1 MEETTTTTANQPN
14 HRRRSSSMST
24 TKQHQ
29 QQQNNNRETLT
40 RKHSERHQVMKIQ
53 NYVIYRKTIGAGSM
67 GKVKLAEC
75 LTDVHKQK
83 YAVKIMPKV
92 DLGSIPA
99 SAKPKDPKDTPEE
112 REQRTIREMAIMR
125 LLRHPNICQL
135 KEYITEG
142 DKYYMFLEYVDG
154 GQLLDYIIKHGK
166 LREKQ
171 ARKFARQIVSA
182 LDYCH
187 RNSIVHRDLKIE
199 NILITQSEQL
209 KIIDFGLSNVYSP
222 TQQLNTFCGSL
233 YFAAP
238 ELLRAKQYTGP
249 EVDVWSFGV
258 VLYVLVC
265 GRVPFDD
272 TNLPAL
278 HEKIKSGVVEDYPDH
293 LGKDCLD
300 LLSKI
305 FVVDPNRRITL
316 SAIQSHPWMNKGYE
330 EPIRNYLP
338 HRQPLE
344 HIDMD
349 IVNGMDGFGLGS
361 PQEIAD
367 KLQRIISS
375 AAYQTA
381 ALKIDQ
387 NFQKKAS
394 DDQSLASKPR
404 WRRTLSTRK
413 KTVVQDDFQSLP
425 AMYDPLVSIYH
436 LVKERR
442 ESDQRKKQL
451 LEAEPNPLA
460 LSRSTSTLVVSRL
473 ASDAAGTG
481 NHTNHT
487 RGSSPPLSG
496 VTPSLT
502 RRRTFDT
509 SKKLP
514 DLPSLTKTST
524 REPSTPIPSASVSR
538 SEKVKSTTT
547 LIRKKS
553 LQAARKFGIKLPG
566 SVHQELS
573 PRASADDAAAQNAP
587 KKTSNTDILD
597 SSPSSSATTTTS
609 NTANTTA
616 TDHHTAAKKSPSTSS
631 IPSTAPRKSNWL
643 KLELNNSQQSQQK
656 RQSTN
661 STSSATATSSN
672 RPSWRKLSI
681 SRKSTR
687 HSMDHSTGNLPTQTD
702 AILADKAT
710 KLDAPIKKSTSATST
725 SQYNSDGLS
734 FHQQNYTQQAP
745 PNIVMETSKS
755 ERIQSSSSPRKK
767 SISSNPKSLFHFN
780 RGHLIR
786 ITPTQMMT
794 DLVHVL
800 ELLGIDILAK
810 EQFQFRCRCAYPV
823 WSKYLQEGNSNN
835 SDKAHNSNQH
845 GDLQFLVMIYEAR
858 WAGGK
863 MGIKVK
869 DVDDGNFHTKQ
880 VLRNIYHAIL
890 SDINY
895 IQKRS
900 SIS

>member
-1 MEETTTTTANQPN
+1 
-14 HRRRSSSMST
+14 
-24 TKQHQ
+24 
-29 QQQNNNRETLT
+29 
-40 RKHSERHQVMKIQ
+40 MKIQ

-305 FVVDPNRRITL
+305 FVVDPSRRITL

-349 IVNGMDGFGLGS
+349 IVNGMDGFGLGT
-361 PQEIAD
+361 PQEIAE
-367 KLQRIISS
+367 KLQKIISS

-394 DDQSLASKPR
+394 DDQSLANKPR

-413 KTVVQDDFQSLP
+413 KTVMQDDFQSLP
-425 AMYDPLVSIYH
+425 AMYDPLVSIYY

-473 ASDAAGTG
+473 TSNSTGT
-481 NHTNHT
+481 NSNATNT

-496 VTPSLT
+496 ATPSLT

-514 DLPSLTKTST
+514 DLPSLNKTST
-524 REPSTPIPSASVSR
+524 REPNTPIPSASLSR

-553 LQAARKFGIKLPG
+553 LQAVRKFGIKLPG

-573 PRASADDAAAQNAP
+573 PRASADDATPTPQNAS
-587 KKTSNTDILD
+587 KKASNTSIID
-597 SSPSSSATTTTS
+597 SSASSSATTTTS
-609 NTANTTA
+609 NTA
-616 TDHHTAAKKSPSTSS
+616 TDHHGVTKKSTSTTS
-631 IPSTAPRKSNWL
+631 IPSTSPRKSNWL
-643 KLELNNSQQSQQK
+643 KLELNNQQPQQK

-661 STSSATATSSN
+661 STSSTTATTTTANN
-672 RPSWRKLSI
+672 RPTWRKLSI
-681 SRKSTR
+681 SKKSTR
-687 HSMDHSTGNLPTQTD
+687 HSMDQSTGNLPTP
-702 AILADKAT
+702 ADTMLMEKT
-710 KLDAPIKKSTSATST
+710 NKIDAPIKKSNSAMST
-725 SQYNSDGLS
+725 TQCNGHDLSSQ
-734 FHQQNYTQQAP
+734 QQQQQQHQAP
-745 PNIVMETSKS
+745 PKIVMETSKS
-755 ERIQSSSSPRKK
+755 ELIQSSSSSRKK

-800 ELLGIDILAK
+800 EQLDIDILAK
-810 EQFQFRCRCAYPV
+810 EQFQFHCRCAYPV
-823 WSKYLQEGNSNN
+823 WSKYLQDGHNSN
-835 SDKAHNSNQH
+835 SDRAHNSNQH
-845 GDLQFLVMIYEAR
+845 GDLKFLVMIYEAR

-869 DVDDGNFHTKQ
+869 DTDDGNFYTKQ

-890 SDINY
+890 SDVNR

-900 SIS
+900 SSS

>member
-14 HRRRSSSMST
+14 HRRRSSSMSAT
-24 TKQHQ
+24 RQ
-29 QQQNNNRETLT
+29 QQQHNNKETLS

-278 HEKIKSGVVEDYPDH
+278 HEKIKSGIVEDYPDH

-305 FVVDPNRRITL
+305 FVVDPSRRITL

-361 PQEIAD
+361 PQEIAE
-367 KLQRIISS
+367 KLQKIISS

-387 NFQKKAS
+387 NFQKKVS

-413 KTVVQDDFQSLP
+413 KTVMQDDFQSLP

-473 ASDAAGTG
+473 TSDATG
-481 NHTNHT
+481 ASNNTNHT
-487 RGSSPPLSG
+487 RGSSPPLSS

-514 DLPSLTKTST
+514 DLPLLNKTST
-524 REPSTPIPSASVSR
+524 REPGTPIPSASLSR
-538 SEKVKSTTT
+538 SEKVISTTT

-553 LQAARKFGIKLPG
+553 LQTVRKFGIKLPG

-573 PRASADDAAAQNAP
+573 PRASADDAAAPQNAP
-587 KKTSNTDILD
+587 KKTSNTSIID

-616 TDHHTAAKKSPSTSS
+616 TDHCATANKSTSATS
-631 IPSTAPRKSNWL
+631 IPSTTPRKSNWL
-643 KLELNNSQQSQQK
+643 KLELSNNQQPLQK

-661 STSSATATSSN
+661 STSSTTTSN

-687 HSMDHSTGNLPTQTD
+687 HSIDHSTSNLPTQKDTM
-702 AILADKAT
+702 LADKAS
-710 KLDAPIKKSTSATST
+710 KLDAPIKKSNSVSST
-725 SQYNSDGLS
+725 TQYTGNGLS
-734 FHQQNYTQQAP
+734 SHQQQHPQQAP
-745 PNIVMETSKS
+745 PKIVMVTSKS
-755 ERIQSSSSPRKK
+755 ELIQSSSSSRKK
-767 SISSNPKSLFHFN
+767 SISNNPKSLFHFN

-786 ITPTQMMT
+786 TTPTQMMT

-800 ELLGIDILAK
+800 EQLDVDILAK
-810 EQFQFRCRCAYPV
+810 EQFQFHCRCAYPV

-845 GDLQFLVMIYEAR
+845 GDLQFLVMVYEAR

-890 SDINY
+890 SDINS

-900 SIS
+900 SS

>member
-1 MEETTTTTANQPN
+1 MSGTMEETATVTANRPN
-14 HRRRSSSMST
+14 HRRRSSSMSAT
-24 TKQHQ
+24 RQ
-29 QQQNNNRETLT
+29 QQQHSSKETLS

-92 DLGSIPA
+92 DLAAIPA

-305 FVVDPNRRITL
+305 FVVDPSRRITL
-316 SAIQSHPWMNKGYE
+316 SAIQAHPWMNKGFE

-361 PQEIAD
+361 PQEIAE

-413 KTVVQDDFQSLP
+413 KTVMQDDFQSLP

-473 ASDAAGTG
+473 TGDAATG
-481 NHTNHT
+481 ASNNT

-514 DLPSLTKTST
+514 DLPSLNKSSA

-553 LQAARKFGIKLPG
+553 LQAVRKFGIKLPG

-573 PRASADDAAAQNAP
+573 PRASADDAAAIPHTMP
-587 KKTSNTDILD
+587 KKTSNSSIID

-616 TDHHTAAKKSPSTSS
+616 TEYPATAKKSPSTSS

-643 KLELNNSQQSQQK
+643 KLELNNQQPQQK
-656 RQSTN
+656 RQSAN
-661 STSSATATSSN
+661 STSSTTSNN

-687 HSMDHSTGNLPTQTD
+687 HSMDHSTGNLPTQKDAMLTD
-702 AILADKAT
+702 NKAT
-710 KLDAPIKKSTSATST
+710 QLDAPIKKSNSATST
-725 SQYNSDGLS
+725 TQYNGNGKCVSLS
-734 FHQQNYTQQAP
+734 CDA
-745 PNIVMETSKS
+745 
-755 ERIQSSSSPRKK
+755 
-767 SISSNPKSLFHFN
+767 
-780 RGHLIR
+780 
-786 ITPTQMMT
+786 
-794 DLVHVL
+794 
-800 ELLGIDILAK
+800 A
-810 EQFQFRCRCAYPV
+810 
-823 WSKYLQEGNSNN
+823 GN
-835 SDKAHNSNQH
+835 
-845 GDLQFLVMIYEAR
+845 
-858 WAGGK
+858 
-863 MGIKVK
+863 
-869 DVDDGNFHTKQ
+869 
-880 VLRNIYHAIL
+880 
-890 SDINY
+890 
-895 IQKRS
+895 
-900 SIS
+900 

>member
-1 MEETTTTTANQPN
+1 MGDNVTAFAAN
-14 HRRRSSSMST
+14 RKRSSSVSAT
-24 TKQHQ
+24 RQH
-29 QQQNNNRETLT
+29 NSKETLA
-40 RKHSERHQVMKIQ
+40 RKHSERHQVMKVQ

-92 DLGSIPA
+92 DLASIPT
-99 SAKPKDPKDTPEE
+99 SAKTQDPKDTPEE

-154 GQLLDYIIKHGK
+154 GQLLDYIIKNGK

-238 ELLRAKQYTGP
+238 ELLRARQYTGP

-278 HEKIKSGVVEDYPDH
+278 HEKIKAGIVEDYPDH

-305 FVVDPNRRITL
+305 FVVDPSRRITL
-316 SAIQSHPWMNKGYE
+316 SAIQSHPWMNKGFE

-338 HRQPLE
+338 HRQTLE

-361 PQEIAD
+361 PQEIAER
-367 KLQRIISS
+367 LQKIISS
-375 AAYQTA
+375 SAYQTA

-394 DDQSLASKPR
+394 DDQSLANKPR

-413 KTVVQDDFQSLP
+413 KVVMEDDFQSLP
-425 AMYDPLVSIYH
+425 AMYDPFVSIYY

-451 LEAEPNPLA
+451 LEAEPNTLA

-473 ASDAAGTG
+473 SAKTAGSDITSSPD
-481 NHTNHT
+481 
-487 RGSSPPLSG
+487 GSSPPLSG

-514 DLPSLTKTST
+514 DLPSLNRLAAQKQQE
-524 REPSTPIPSASVSR
+524 EPGTPLPSVSSR
-538 SEKVKSTTT
+538 SEKRKSATT

-553 LQAARKFGIKLPG
+553 LQAARKFGIKLTGTMHQDLSSRASDDNG
-566 SVHQELS
+566 SVTPNIS
-573 PRASADDAAAQNAP
+573 
-587 KKTSNTDILD
+587 KKHSNTSLVN
-597 SSPSSSATTTTS
+597 SPSSSSTTTTS
-609 NTANTTA
+609 KTAITAA
-616 TDHHTAAKKSPSTSS
+616 TDQAAATAAKRPSFSTSVTS
-631 IPSTAPRKSNWL
+631 IPSSPRKSNWL
-643 KLELNNSQQSQQK
+643 KLELNNSTNKQQIQQK
-656 RQSTN
+656 RQSAN
-661 STSSATATSSN
+661 SAYN
-672 RPSWRKLSI
+672 RPSWKKLSI
-681 SRKSTR
+681 TRKNNR
-687 HSMDHSTGNLPTQTD
+687 HSMDHSTGNLPTKD
-702 AILADKAT
+702 DPMLDKSAT
-710 KLDAPIKKSTSATST
+710 LIKKSSSATST
-725 SQYNSDGLS
+725 NN
-734 FHQQNYTQQAP
+734 QQNGNDPASQLP
-745 PNIVMETSKS
+745 PTIILQCSKS
-755 ERIQSSSSPRKK
+755 ELIQSSKKK
-767 SISSNPKSLFHFN
+767 SNANNPKSLFHFN

-794 DLVHVL
+794 DLTYIL
-800 ELLGIDILAK
+800 EQLDIEILGK
-810 EQFQFRCRCAYPV
+810 EQFQFICRCTYRI
-823 WSKYLQEGNSNN
+823 WSKYLQEGGHDKISIHAGNSNN
-835 SDKAHNSNQH
+835 HH
-845 GDLQFLVMIYEAR
+845 GDLKFVVMIYEAR

-863 MGIKVK
+863 IGIKLK
-869 DVDDGNFHTKQ
+869 DMDDGNLYTKQ
-880 VLRNIYHAIL
+880 VLQNIYHAIL
-890 SDINY
+890 SGINSLT
-895 IQKRS
+895 I
-900 SIS
+900 